1 MTKPDPV
8 DPKVKCIQRQK
19 CEIVLLEC
27 RSRSENAVEGRPSER
42 RRRSPAPALGRLQL
56 GAGIPGWENAWTL
69 RCADA
74 HGR

>member
-27 RSRSENAVEGRPSER
+27 RSRSEKTVDGRPAER
-42 RRRSPAPALGRLQL
+42 GRGSLAPALGRLQL
-56 GAGIPGWENAWTL
+56 GVGIPGWENAWILTPY
-69 RCADA
+69 R
-74 HGR
+74 

>member
-27 RSRSENAVEGRPSER
+27 RSRSENGVEGRPAER
-42 RRRSPAPALGRLQL
+42 GRGSLAPALGRLQL
-56 GAGIPGWENAWTL
+56 GVGIPGWENAWILTPC
-69 RCADA
+69 R
-74 HGR
+74 